1 MSKVQ
6 FNLLPDVKM
15 QLVAAQRKRN
25 LAVSMALLISSIAF
39 VIFLIMLITV
49 DVVQKKQLSDADKS
63 FASYSKQLSSTPN
76 VAQVLT
82 VQNQLQ
88 TLVGLHQQKH
98 VVSRLFTYLPQV
110 TPTNVHIGQFSIDF
124 SQNSIQISG
133 TATSQQATNTFI
145 DTLKF
150 TTYKVNDQD
159 QAKSAFS
166 SVVETSFGTDNNG
179 ASYSL
184 TIQFD
189 PTLFSN
195 NLGGKTPV
203 LTVPKL
209 TTTRSVMDD
218 PANLFNGTSSSST
231 TQSSQGTQ

>member
-25 LAVSMALLISSIAF
+25 LVISLALLVSAVAF
-39 VIFLIMLITV
+39 TIFLIMLVTV
-49 DVVQKKQLSDADKS
+49 DVVQKKQLSNADKS
-63 FASYSKQLSSTPN
+63 FAKYSKQLASTPN

-88 TLVGLHQQKH
+88 ALVGLHQQKH
-98 VVSRLFTYLPQV
+98 VASRLFTYLPQI
-110 TPTNVHIGQFSIDF
+110 TPTDAHISQFSIDF
-124 SQNSIQISG
+124 SKNTMEISG
-133 TATSQQATNTFI
+133 TADSQQATNTFI

-150 TTYKVNDQD
+150 TTYKVNDKD
-159 QAKSAFS
+159 QAVSAFP
-166 SVVETSFGTDNNG
+166 SVVETSFGVTTGG

-189 PTLFSN
+189 PILFSN
-195 NLGGKTPV
+195 NLGGKTPA
-203 LTVPKL
+203 LTVPKK
-209 TTTRSVMDD
+209 TTTRSVMDN
-218 PANLFNGTSSSST
+218 PANLFNST
-231 TQSSQGTQ
+231 DSTKAGGQ

>member
-25 LAVSMALLISSIAF
+25 LVISLAFLVSGIAF

-49 DVVQKKQLSDADKS
+49 DVVQKKQLSNADKS
-63 FASYSKQLSSTPN
+63 FANYSKQLASTPN
-76 VAQVLT
+76 VAEVLT

-88 TLVGLHQQKH
+88 TLIGLHQQKH
-98 VVSRLFTYLPQV
+98 VASRLFTYLPQV
-110 TPTNVHIGQFSIDF
+110 TPTNVHISQFSIDF
-124 SQNSIQISG
+124 GQNTMQISG
-133 TATSQQATNTFI
+133 TAASQQATNTFI

-150 TTYKVNDQD
+150 TTYKVNKQD
-159 QAKSAFS
+159 QAQTAFL
-166 SVVETSFGTDNNG
+166 SVVETSFGASSNG
-179 ASYSL
+179 ATYSL

-203 LTVPKL
+203 LTVPKQ
-209 TTTRSVMDD
+209 TTTRSVLDD
-218 PANLFNGTSSSST
+218 PANLFNGTDSSNAEG
-231 TQSSQGTQ
+231 Q